1 MRFIVIKI
9 LNILSKKILVEYK
22 PVVIGV
28 AGSVGKSSAREAI
41 CKVLRNK
48 HKVACNKNCY
58 GTDLGIP
65 LAIIG
70 AGSGGRSIKKWLKII
85 FSAIKMII
93 KKTEYPD
100 ILVLEMGVDRP
111 RDMEKM
117 LEVVKPDIGILTG
130 IGKFPPHTKYFKS
143 AKHIEKEKSMLIK
156 SLRKKN
162 VAILNYDDEI
172 VKNLMEN
179 TRAKTITYGFSDDA
193 VVKAEEIFLGD
204 RKWKIKSG
212 LVGMS
217 FKISYQ
223 GTTVPF
229 RLPFSLGRGHIYA
242 VLSAVSVGIH
252 FGYNLVE
259 ISEMLSDY
267 KPLPGRM
274 NLIKGMNG
282 SLVIDDTFNSNPVS
296 AKSALETL
304 QKLDM
309 MRRIAVFGDMLEL
322 GKYCEAG
329 HQEVGK
335 LAAKS
340 ADLLFTYGKRSKF
353 IFEQAKKSGMKE
365 SQVFH
370 FDDLNNLNKSLK
382 NTIKSTDAIL
392 VKGSRAMRME
402 NVVKEIMA
410 EPEKAGELLVKN
422 V

>member
-1 MRFIVIKI
+1 MRFIIIKI
-9 LNILSKKILVEYK
+9 LNILSKKILAKYK

-28 AGSVGKSSAREAI
+28 AGSVGKSSAREAV

-48 HKVACNKNCY
+48 YKIAYNKNCY
-58 GTDLGIP
+58 RTDLGIP

-70 AGSGGRSIKKWLKII
+70 AESGGRSVGKWLKII
-85 FSAIKMII
+85 FSATEMII

-117 LEVVKPDIGILTG
+117 LEIVKPDIGVLTS

-143 AKHIEKEKSMLIK
+143 AKHIAKEKGMLVR
-156 SLRKKN
+156 SLRKKD
-162 VAILNYDDEI
+162 VAILNCDDGNI
-172 VKNLMEN
+172 KNLAEN
-179 TRAKTITYGFSDDA
+179 IRTKTITYGFGDNA
-193 VVKAEEIFLGD
+193 VVRAEEIFLGD
-204 RKWKIKSG
+204 RKWKIKGG
-212 LVGMS
+212 LIGMS

-242 VLSAVSVGIH
+242 VLSAVSIGIH

-259 ISEMLSDY
+259 ISEILSDY

-274 NLIKGMNG
+274 NLIKGMND
-282 SLVIDDTFNSNPVS
+282 SLIIDDTFNSNPVS
-296 AKSALETL
+296 ATSALETL
-304 QKLDM
+304 QKLDT

-335 LAAKS
+335 LVAKS

-353 IFEQAKKSGMKE
+353 ISKQAKKSGMKE
-365 SQVFH
+365 NQIFH
-370 FDDLNNLNKSLK
+370 FDDLNDLNKSLK
-382 NTIKSTDAIL
+382 STIKSTDAIL

-410 EPEKAGELLVKN
+410 DPEKAGELLVKN